1 MGLDMYAWGIDE
13 RNVQTLADTHA
24 NFHSPENCPVRVA
37 YHSSHERKGETFRS
51 YDEVFYWRK
60 HYVLHEW
67 MENLYKNRGGIE
79 SFNCVKL
86 RIYEEDLNNLEKDI
100 ITDNMPQV
108 LGIQYEYDNCNY
120 WLENDLL
127 FIAKA
132 RETLK
137 NKKLVFYDSWW

>member
-13 RNVQTLADTHA
+13 RNVQTLADIHA
-24 NFHSPENCPVRVA
+24 NFHDQENRC
-37 YHSSHERKGETFRS
+37 YE
-51 YDEVFYWRK
+51 EVFYWRK
-60 HYVLHEW
+60 HHVLHTW

-86 RIYEEDLNNLEKDI
+86 RIHEEDLDNLEKDI
-100 ITDNMPQV
+100 ITNNMPQV
-108 LGIQYEYDNCNY
+108 WGDAYDANLD
-120 WLENDLL
+120 LENDLL